1 MRCAKTKNLKT
12 ILLLQGRDRL
22 YMAGLGAPVG
32 AAAGGIQGHTGG
44 PGERIKR
51 FFLKKVGR

>member
-44 PGERIKR
+44 PGERR
-51 FFLKKVGR
+51 GFFLKKIVGR